1 MWDSVREWL
10 NSELAVQL
18 PQDETL
24 FDDLCGVNKKYDRLG
39 RLQLEEKDEI
49 KKRLG
54 RSPDKGDA
62 LALTFAEPVFD
73 MGRPKMY
80 GNGNITFNELFSET
94 RGDSS
99 W

>member
-1 MWDSVREWL
+1 M
-10 NSELAVQL
+10 
-18 PQDETL
+18 
-24 FDDLCGVNKKYDRLG
+24 
-39 RLQLEEKDEI
+39 
-49 KKRLG
+49 G

-73 MGRPKMY
+73 KGRPKMY
-80 GNGNITFNELFSET
+80 RNGNNTFNELFSET